1 MSAAA
6 DTSGGQV
13 ITVTIDGREIQAR
26 PGQTILEVA
35 RAAGI
40 EIPTLCYDPRLEPY
54 GACRMCLVEVEGAR
68 GPMAACGTAVQEGM
82 KVYTR
87 SDKIMQLRRFVLELL
102 LTNHPLDCPVCEAA
116 GDCRLQ
122 DYAYEYLVDMVP
134 WGWRGPVTG
143 NPGDHPNI
151 AHFPARCILCGR
163 CVRICR
169 EVMSIGCW
177 GYLSRGYDSEVDTPY
192 RLPLREVG
200 CVSCGQCVSTCPV
213 GAIVTQRSEDGARA
227 WQTEKISST
236 CGYCG
241 DGCQIVLHTYRNK
254 VVKVSA
260 DLDKEPNRGNLC
272 VKGRFGF
279 GYVSAPDRLKA
290 PLIRS
295 ATGDLEETTWEHALE
310 VVRDKLQAAKA
321 ARGAKAIAAWV
332 GTHVTN
338 EAAYLLQKMMRA
350 VLGSDNLGSVEREN
364 AAAVE
369 EVLRA
374 TFGRPGSTGTR
385 ENLAQAEAILVVG
398 SNLTE
403 SHPVFALEV
412 IKALRTGKTVIVMDP
427 RRTEIAAKASIHLQ
441 VRAGGDLAALR
452 VILREILELKAR
464 TGSLEIGE
472 TGPLAEL
479 RAQLAQVDPE
489 AEANAA
495 GVGLNSLIEAADV
508 LGRAGRL
515 AVVLGTGVS
524 SGPDANAITTALC
537 NLVLLDSTAG
547 EAGDVFF
554 LRSGA
559 NAQGLADLGVRPNR
573 LPAGKALSDE
583 EARTRCEEVWGVS
596 LAGLSAGLGV
606 GEAIAAAARGELAC
620 LMVFGADPVLEL
632 AGEGTTRGALEKVD
646 FLVVYDSFLTET
658 AKMADVVLPAC
669 VPAETDGSFT
679 NSERVIQSL
688 QAAVVAPGECL
699 ADWQAVQRIANALG
713 AAWDYRNADEI
724 TDEWQRLLATVD
736 TRQPAAHVSVIPGPP
751 AKALQLDATDGFL
764 LITGS
769 VREHHGTGEWTRR
782 ARGTSA
788 LASEALLELNPAD
801 AQRLGVADG
810 AVVVVSGAQ
819 GSVEVR
825 ARVTERVPAG
835 IVFLPWFSPD
845 VRTNRLFEPDRANLT
860 RVQIAAKR

>member
-13 ITVTIDGREIQAR
+13 ITVTIDGREIEAR

-68 GPMAACGTAVQEGM
+68 GPMAACGTAVQDGM
-82 KVYTR
+82 KVHTR
-87 SDKIMQLRRFVLELL
+87 SDKIIQLRRFVLELL

-151 AHFPARCILCGR
+151 AHFAARCILCGR

-241 DGCQIVLHTYRNK
+241 DGCQVVLHTYRNK

-260 DLDKEPNRGNLC
+260 DLDRGPNRGNLC

-279 GYVSAPDRLKA
+279 GYISAPDRLKA
-290 PLIRS
+290 PLIRG

-310 VVRDKLQAAKA
+310 VIRDRVQAAKA
-321 ARGAKAIAAWV
+321 GRGAQAIAAWV

-350 VLGSDNLGSVEREN
+350 VIGSDNIDSVEREN

-369 EVLRA
+369 EVLRSV
-374 TFGRPGSTGTR
+374 FGRPGSTGTR
-385 ENLAQAEAILVVG
+385 ENLSQAEAILVVG
-398 SNLTE
+398 SNITE

-412 IKALRTGKTVIVMDP
+412 IKALRAGKTVVVMDP
-427 RRTEIAAKASIHLQ
+427 RRTEIAAKASLHLQ
-441 VRAGGDLAALR
+441 VRPGGDIAALR
-452 VILREILELKAR
+452 VILRQILESKAR
-464 TGSLEIGE
+464 SGLLEIGE
-472 TGPLAEL
+472 ASPLAEL

-489 AEANAA
+489 AEATTA
-495 GVGLNSLIEAADV
+495 GVELSSLNDAAAA
-508 LGRAGRL
+508 LARAGRL

-537 NLVLLDSTAG
+537 NLVLLGSTSG

-559 NAQGLADLGVRPNR
+559 NAQGLADLGVRPHR
-573 LPAGKALSDE
+573 LPAGRAVSSE

-596 LAGLSAGLGV
+596 LAGLAGGLGV
-606 GEAIAAAARGELAC
+606 REAIAAAAEGQLAS

-632 AGEGTTRGALEKVD
+632 AGESATRAALEKVD

-669 VPAETDGSFT
+669 LPAETDGSFT
-679 NSERVIQSL
+679 NSELVVQSL
-688 QAAVVAPGECL
+688 RRAVVAPGECL
-699 ADWQAVQRIANALG
+699 ADWQTVQRIANALG
-713 AAWDYRNADEI
+713 AGWSYRNADEI
-724 TDEWQRLLATVD
+724 RNEWSELLGDVATGRTAASVCALPLASSQTAGTDTNDE
-736 TRQPAAHVSVIPGPP
+736 
-751 AKALQLDATDGFL
+751 FL

-782 ARGTSA
+782 ARGTSV
-788 LASEALLELNPAD
+788 LAPEALLELNRAD
-801 AQRLGVADG
+801 AERLGVADG

-835 IVFLPWFSPD
+835 IVFLPWFSPE
-845 VRTNRLFEPDRANLT
+845 VRTNRLFGPDRADAA
-860 RVQIAAKR
+860 RVRVAAKG